1 MHIIRYHD
9 MLIPGDSKVSIQDRK
24 KGVSMEDKEYI
35 DGLVKRAR
43 AAQVQFEAEFNQEQ
57 VDAIVH
63 DIARVVYEGAE
74 KWAKMA
80 VEETG
85 MGGYEYKVK
94 KKLGKSKIL
103 WNSLR
108 DKKSMGIISRD
119 EKTGIIE
126 IAKPVGVI
134 GAVQPCTNPIV
145 TPMANIMGAI
155 KGKNAMISAP
165 HPRAVNCTGLAIKEW
180 RDVLKRHGAPEDL
193 ILVVEDSSVEKT
205 KLLMEAVDVI
215 VATGGP
221 GMVKAAYSSG
231 KPSFGVGP
239 GNVQCILDEGIDI
252 PEAVEKIIFGRT
264 FDNGIIC
271 SGEQTII
278 MPEGMYPDVL
288 AELKKQGTYI
298 VEDAEERKK
307 LISVLYPEGKINKDL
322 VGQTVETVAKA
333 AGISAAEQAVM
344 VAIPV
349 ENSDK
354 TTPLRREKMFPVIA
368 LFSYKTFE
376 EGLDIMQENLNIE
389 GKGHTV
395 GIHTNDP
402 KRAEQVGLKAT
413 VSRVVVNAIVST
425 TAGGSFTNGL
435 APTSTLG
442 CGSWGNNSISENF
455 TYKHML
461 NITRVAHLLPDARI
475 PTDEELFP
483 GANT

>member
-1 MHIIRYHD
+1 MD
-9 MLIPGDSKVSIQDRK
+9 DRT
-24 KGVSMEDKEYI
+24 YI
-35 DGLVKRAR
+35 EGLVKRAR
-43 AAQVQFEAEFNQEQ
+43 VAQEQFEEEFGQER

-74 KWAKMA
+74 KWARLA
-80 VEETG
+80 VDETG

-103 WNSLR
+103 WNSLKG
-108 DKKSMGIISRD
+108 KKSMGIISRD
-119 EKTGIIE
+119 EKTGIVE
-126 IAKPVGVI
+126 IAKPLGVI

-145 TPMANIMGAI
+145 TPMANIMGAL

-165 HPRAVNCTGLAIKEW
+165 HPRAVNCTTLAINEW
-180 RDVLKRHGAPEDL
+180 RGVLKKHGAPEDL
-193 ILVVEDSSVEKT
+193 ILVVENSSVDRT
-205 KLLMEAVDVI
+205 KILMESVDVI

-239 GNVQCILDEGIDI
+239 GNVQCILDTGIDI
-252 PEAVEKIIFGRT
+252 PEAIEKIIFGRT

-278 MPEGMYPDVL
+278 IPKEIYNDVL
-288 AELKKQGTYI
+288 AELEKQGTYI
-298 VEDAEERKK
+298 VRDKDEQDS
-307 LISVLYPEGKINKDL
+307 LIKSLFPEGKTNKDL
-322 VGQTVETVAKA
+322 VGQPVETIAKA
-333 AGISAAEQAVM
+333 AGIGAAEKAVM
-344 VAIPV
+344 IAVPV
-349 ENSDK
+349 GNGDK
-354 TTPLRREKMFPVIA
+354 ATPLRKEKMFPVIA
-368 LFSYKTFE
+368 LFSYNSFE
-376 EGLDIMQENLNIE
+376 EGISIMQENLNVE

-395 GIHTNDP
+395 GIHTKDP
-402 KRAEQVGLKAT
+402 KKTETLGLHVT
-413 VSRVVVNAIVST
+413 VSRVVENATVST

-461 NITRVAHLLPDARI
+461 NITRVAHLIPDAYV
-475 PTDEELFP
+475 PSDEELFP
-483 GANT
+483 REGS

>member
-1 MHIIRYHD
+1 MD
-9 MLIPGDSKVSIQDRK
+9 
-24 KGVSMEDKEYI
+24 DKAYI
-35 DGLVKRAR
+35 DGLVQKAR
-43 AAQVQFEAEFNQEQ
+43 TAQEQFEAEFNQEQ

-74 KWAKMA
+74 KWARLA
-80 VEETG
+80 AEETG

-103 WNSLR
+103 WHSLKG
-108 DKKSMGIISRD
+108 KKSMGIISRD
-119 EKTGIIE
+119 EKTGIVE
-126 IAKPVGVI
+126 IAKPMGVI

-145 TPMANIMGAI
+145 TPMANIMGAL

-165 HPRAVNCTGLAIKEW
+165 HPRAVNCTTLAIQEW
-180 RDVLKRHGAPEDL
+180 REVLKRHGAPQDL
-193 ILVVEDSSVEKT
+193 ILVVENSSVEKT

-231 KPSFGVGP
+231 KPSYGVGP
-239 GNVQCILDEGIDI
+239 GNVQCILDTGIDI
-252 PEAVEKIIFGRT
+252 PQAVQMIIIGRT

-278 MPEGMYPDVL
+278 MPKVMYGDVT
-288 AELKKQGTYI
+288 AELTKQGTYI
-298 VEDAEERKK
+298 VTDTEEQKK
-307 LISVLYPEGKINKDL
+307 LIQALFPDGTTNKDL
-322 VGQTVETVAKA
+322 VGQPVKTIAKA
-333 AGISAAEQAVM
+333 AGIAAAENAVM
-344 VAIPV
+344 IAVPV

-354 TTPLRREKMFPVIA
+354 ATPLRKEKMFPVIA
-368 LFSYKTFE
+368 LFQYDSFD
-376 EGLDIMQENLNIE
+376 EGLDIMQENLNVM
-389 GKGHTV
+389 GQGHTV

-402 KRAEQVGLKAT
+402 AKTEKVGLRIN
-413 VSRVVVNAIVST
+413 VSRVVENAVVST
-425 TAGGSFTNGL
+425 SAGGSFTNGL

-461 NITRVAHLLPDARI
+461 NITRVAHLLPDAHV

-483 GANT
+483 GAGS